1 MALSGDF
8 IAFVV
13 LASAVVFGVLTFLST
28 GVIVHRVVA
37 LALSFLAMAGLF
49 VLLDAELIAGIQVL
63 VYAGAVSIVIVFALM
78 LTRSDTHKPRAPFWR
93 AVAALVGCGA
103 FGGIVWA
110 VLLERTTE
118 VAPIDALQFAVRDVG
133 VLLFGRYALALEI
146 VSVLL
151 TVALIGAIVIAQKQK
166 GGAQ

>member
-13 LASAVVFGVLTFLST
+13 LASAIVFGVLTFLGS

-37 LALSFLAMAGLF
+37 LALSFLGMAGLF
-49 VLLDAELIAGIQVL
+49 VLLGAELIAGIQVL

-78 LTRSDTHKPRAPFWR
+78 LTPSHTHKPRTPTWR
-93 AVAALVGCGA
+93 ALAALVGCGA
-103 FGGIVWA
+103 FGGIIWA
-110 VLLERTTE
+110 VLLERTTNGT
-118 VAPIDALQFAVRDVG
+118 PTDALEFAVRDVG

-151 TVALIGAIVIAQKQK
+151 TVALIGAIVIGQKQK